1 MCWSGEASAVL
12 ATVGVGSTVYAACKG
27 EDRRL
32 WMPLGYFSL
41 MEVLQAYTYTVID
54 DCASPANQIAT
65 LLGYLHIVFQP
76 FLANLISLYFIPRPV
91 REAIE
96 PWVYAVVS
104 VGAVCMLVSVYP
116 FAWAQTCQPGVEI
129 FCGQRICSVSGEWHI
144 AWEINR
150 TVVALG
156 VIPYVLSTFALP
168 VLYGSWRMTLYHAL
182 SGPGL
187 AWLTTGSLNEMAAVW
202 CLYSI
207 GLLLIVAKT
216 PLRSL
221 LHVRHWPLYAWFT
234 APALPLDAAAG
245 ERAGAR

>member
-12 ATVGVGSTVYAACKG
+12 AAVGIGSTIYAARKG

-41 MEVLQAYTYTVID
+41 MELLQAFTYTVID
-54 DCASPANQIAT
+54 DCANPANQIAT

-76 FLANLISLYFIPRPV
+76 FFANLISLYFVPRPV

-96 PWVYAVVS
+96 PWVYAIVAA
-104 VGAVCMLVSVYP
+104 GAIIMLVSVYP
-116 FAWAQTCQPGVEI
+116 FAWAQSCHAGIEV
-129 FCGQRICSVSGEWHI
+129 FCGQRICSISGDWHI

-150 TVVALG
+150 TVLAMGLM
-156 VIPYVLSTFALP
+156 PYVLTTFLLP
-168 VLYGSWRMTLYHAL
+168 VLYGSWRMTLYHL
-182 SGPGL
+182 VTGPGL
-187 AWLTTGSLNEMAAVW
+187 AWLTTRNPNELAAVW

-216 PLRSL
+216 PIRRV
-221 LHVRHWPLYAWFT
+221 LHVRNWPLYAYFRDSGR
-234 APALPLDAAAG
+234 LPGIPAAG
-245 ERAGAR
+245 TL

>member
-1 MCWSGEASAVL
+1 MCWSGEASTVL
-12 ATVGVGSTVYAACKG
+12 AAVGIGSTAYAALHG
-27 EDRRL
+27 EDKRL
-32 WMPLGYFSL
+32 WLPLGYFSL

-54 DCASPANQIAT
+54 DCASPGNQVAT

-76 FLANLISLYFIPRPV
+76 FLANLISLYFVPRPV

-96 PWVYAVVS
+96 PWVYAIVS

-116 FAWAQTCQPGVEI
+116 FGWAHSCHVGVEI
-129 FCGQRICSVSGEWHI
+129 FCGQRICSVSGDWHI

-168 VLYGSWRMTLYHAL
+168 VLYGSWRMTLYHAV

-187 AWLTTGSLNEMAAVW
+187 AWLTTGNPNEMAAVW

-216 PLRSL
+216 RLRSL
-221 LHVRHWPLYAWFT
+221 LHVRRWPLYAYLMQ
-234 APALPLDAAAG
+234 PGRGLQAATD
-245 ERAGAR
+245 RV